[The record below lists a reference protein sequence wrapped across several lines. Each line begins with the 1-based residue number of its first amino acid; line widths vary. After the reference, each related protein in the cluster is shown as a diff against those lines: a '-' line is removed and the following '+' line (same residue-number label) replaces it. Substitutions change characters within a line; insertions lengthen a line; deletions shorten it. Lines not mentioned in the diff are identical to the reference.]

1 MNLSQETIERIAE
14 AVCRR
19 LERKQAARED
29 ARYLASM
36 DLADL
41 IAHQRAE
48 LRRTKRESVMEA
60 KTETLGH
67 ARRG

>member
-1 MNLSQETIERIAE
+1 MISDHDIERIAE

-19 LERKQAARED
+19 MERKQTARDD

-48 LRRTKRESVMEA
+48 LRRTKRESPLEA

-67 ARRG
+67 SRRG